1 MICTT
6 FWKKSRSK
14 EARENPLQC
23 RMCTLTYAGSNIIKE
38 DVKNDE
44 RQKDPKLYENQALLA
59 FFEFSRGSLIFQE
72 CTF

>member
-1 MICTT
+1 
-6 FWKKSRSK
+6 
-14 EARENPLQC
+14 
-23 RMCTLTYAGSNIIKE
+23 MCTLTYAGSNIIKE

-44 RQKDPKLYENQALLA
+44 RQKGQKLYENQAPLA